1 MINVMVTKLNEE
13 DVQKVEWQCFNYIDE
28 SMEDFGVDTNDIWN
42 LVRQVQRKYPRVQLS
57 TWLSNNGSR
66 WVHFILPEGLTKME
80 TRRNQYLILNECM
93 QYDKAKERIIY
104 ENVYSNAKTQ
114 REQA

>member
-13 DVQKVEWQCFNYIDE
+13 DIQNVEWQCFNYIDG
-28 SMEDFGVDTNDIWN
+28 SMADFGEDTNDIWN
-42 LVRQVQRKYPRVQLS
+42 LVKQVQRKYPGVQLS
-57 TWLSNNGSR
+57 TWIRDSSR
-66 WVHFILPEGLTKME
+66 WVHFILPERLTKME
-80 TRRNQYLILNECM
+80 TRRDQYLILNECM